1 MEQDNLIHIKS
12 KTQTKKV
19 NAKNKKYAKYDQVAL
34 RRQAVLLHLEKGF
47 HPEFIAKIFGMSVR
61 SVYRWI
67 GWFNKRGW
75 DAFRI
80 PKPSRK
86 SKLNEPQFLELTEM
100 ILTKTPLDFGF
111 DTVLWTRTI
120 IAHIIFEKFSISL
133 HETTIGRILKR
144 NNLTPQKPIR
154 KSYRQDKEEVRN
166 FCEDFFPRLL
176 QQAILENAT
185 IVWLD
190 ETSISSESNV
200 GRTWGLSGKTPIV
213 PSNGEREK
221 INVIGTIDQNGV
233 THFMTY
239 EGTTD
244 SQVVISYI
252 DQLSKIKK
260 NKIYLILDNASY
272 HKSNI
277 VKQHVKDFHGG
288 WLELVYLP
296 PYSPE
301 LNPCELVWAHLKSHG
316 LNRILTKTKSEFIFA
331 VEKHLTNFMMNEKL
345 GLSLFGKKEL
355 DYVLKAECAPL
366 LAA

>member
-1 MEQDNLIHIKS
+1 MQKDNLIPL
-12 KTQTKKV
+12 
-19 NAKNKKYAKYDQVAL
+19 KNKARPKKENNKSQKYAKYDQVAL
-34 RRQAVLLHLEKGF
+34 RRQALRLYLEKNF
-47 HPEFIAKIFGMSVR
+47 HPEFIAKIFGVSVR

-67 GWFNKRGW
+67 GWFNKKGW
-75 DAFRI
+75 DAFKI
-80 PKPSRK
+80 PKPMRR
-86 SKLNEPQFLELTEM
+86 SKLNESQFLELAEM
-100 ILTKTPLDFGF
+100 ILTKTPLEFGF
-111 DTVLWTRTI
+111 DTVLWTRSI

-133 HETTIGRILKR
+133 YETTVGRILKA
-144 NNLTPQKPIR
+144 NKLTPQKPIR
-154 KSYRQDKEEVRN
+154 KSYHQDKEEVRQ
-166 FCEDFFPRLL
+166 FCEDFFPKLL
-176 QQAILENAT
+176 QQALLENAI

-190 ETSISSESNV
+190 ESSISSESNV
-200 GRTWGLSGKTPIV
+200 GRTWGLSGETPIV

-221 INVIGTIDQNGV
+221 INVIGTIDQNGI

-244 SQVVISYI
+244 SQVIMIYI
-252 DQLSKIKK
+252 DQLAKIKK

-272 HKSNI
+272 HKSNA
-277 VKQHVKDFHGG
+277 VKQHVKDFHSG

-316 LNRILTKTKSEFIFA
+316 LNRILTKTKLEFINA
-331 VEKHLTNFMMNEKL
+331 VEKHLSKFMGNAEL

-355 DYVLKAECAPL
+355 DYVWKASSAPL

>member
-1 MEQDNLIHIKS
+1 MQQDNLILLKS
-12 KTQTKKV
+12 KTQPKKV
-19 NAKNKKYAKYDQVAL
+19 NSKSQKHTKYDQVAL

-47 HPEFIAKIFGMSVR
+47 HPEFIAKIFSVSAR
-61 SVYRWI
+61 SVKRWI
-67 GWFNKRGW
+67 GWFDKKGW
-75 DAFRI
+75 DAFVL
-80 PKPSRK
+80 PKPARK
-86 SKLNEPQFLELTEM
+86 SKLNESQFLELTEM
-100 ILTKTPLDFGF
+100 ILTKTPIDFGF
-111 DTVLWTRTI
+111 DTVLWTRAI

-154 KSYRQDKEEVRN
+154 KSYRQDKQEVRN

-176 QQAILENAT
+176 QQAILENAI

-190 ETSISSESNV
+190 ESSISSESNV

-221 INVIGTIDQNGV
+221 INVIGTIDQNGI

-244 SQVVISYI
+244 SQIIISYI

-272 HKSNI
+272 HKSNL
-277 VKQHVKDFHGG
+277 VKQHIKDFHDG

-296 PYSPE
+296 TYSPE
-301 LNPCELVWAHLKSHG
+301 LNPCELIWAHLKSHG
-316 LNRILTKTKSEFIFA
+316 LNRILTKTKLEFINA
-331 VEKHLTNFMMNEKL
+331 VEKHLSNFMLDEEL
-345 GLSLFGKKEL
+345 GLSLFGKSEL
-355 DYVLKAECAPL
+355 DYIWKAPSPEL
-366 LAA
+366 LVA